1 MGSDSSRAANAV
13 GILQTWR
20 EAPTAAKALILG
32 TFVNRFGGFFQ
43 YLVVLY
49 LTHRGFSNGQ
59 AGIAAGLYGG
69 GGILGVLAGGW
80 LSDLIGPR
88 MTIVTTMVGTAL
100 GTIAILY
107 TTSYTVLLVLI
118 FTLGA
123 ACQAYRPAASAML
136 STLVP
141 PARQIMIFSMYR
153 LAINSATT
161 LGPLVAVLIIAVSWN
176 LLFYVEAVTIV
187 TYAAI
192 AFYALRGAMAGQE
205 MRSGQP
211 EDEPRGGYLQLLSDR
226 RYLLFLTAVFAASIL
241 YAQKQTTLPLE
252 VAHRW
257 NVFHF
262 SVLLAINGFIVVTC
276 ELFVSS
282 RVQRWRSRTP
292 ILIGVAL
299 MTVGMTMFGLPL
311 GYQIIVLGTIVWTC
325 GEMVSFSMLFD
336 TYPAQVGPA
345 RLRGRYLG
353 AANGLSYTGMAVGPI
368 IGITLYDRIGSGV
381 WLLCGIAG
389 AVALLTTW
397 AGAVPLPRDR
407 HLARSGHL
415 PGGQLDTTLKATP
428 DRTSDF

>member
-1 MGSDSSRAANAV
+1 MGSDSSRAADAA
-13 GILQTWR
+13 GILPTWR
-20 EAPTAAKALILG
+20 EAPIAAKALIAG
-32 TFVNRFGGFFQ
+32 TFINRFGGFFQ
-43 YLVVLY
+43 YFAVLY

-107 TTSYTVLLVLI
+107 TTRYAALLVLI
-118 FTLGA
+118 FALGA
-123 ACQAYRPAASAML
+123 ACQAYRPAASVML
-136 STLVP
+136 SRLVP

-153 LAINSATT
+153 LAINAATS
-161 LGPLVAVLIIAVSWN
+161 LGPLVAVFIIAVSWN
-176 LLFYVEAVTIV
+176 LLFYVEAATIV
-187 TYAAI
+187 TYAAV
-192 AFYALRGAMAGQE
+192 AFYALRGAVAGQGTPA
-205 MRSGQP
+205 RHP
-211 EDEPRGGYLQLLSDR
+211 EDERRGGYLRLLSDR
-226 RYLLFLTAVFAASIL
+226 RYLLFLAAVFATSIL

-257 NVFHF
+257 DVFHF
-262 SVLLAINGFIVVTC
+262 SILLALNGFLVVTC
-276 ELFVSS
+276 ELFVSR

-299 MTVGMTMFGLPL
+299 MTVGMMMFGLPL
-311 GYQIIVLGTIVWTC
+311 GYSIIVLGTIVWTS
-325 GEMVSFSMLFD
+325 GEMTSFSMLFD

-345 RLRGRYLG
+345 RMRGRYLG

-368 IGITLYDRIGSGV
+368 IGITLYDHIGSGV
-381 WLLCGIAG
+381 WFLCGIAG

-407 HLARSGHL
+407 HLARSGSL
-415 PGGQLDTTLKATP
+415 AGGQLDTGLKA
-428 DRTSDF
+428 DA